1 MRRRR
6 DGHDTIAQKCN
17 GSDHVGVLRCTKRF
31 TPAPMLKNGHAAY
44 YLCSFQIWRRQ
55 FSELFSL
62 GSQRRF
68 VGIERELDVDVWQTS
83 VPSGRCLPLDFG
95 MYTRR
100 TGFAFQG
107 WKVAK
112 SSTSRPRAWG
122 VFTTSLSTPGVF
134 LPALTC
140 VTLLTLTRMFE

>member
-17 GSDHVGVLRCTKRF
+17 GSDHVGALRCTKRF

-44 YLCSFQIWRRQ
+44 YLCSFQIWRKQ

-68 VGIERELDVDVWQTS
+68 IGIERELDVEVWQTS
-83 VPSGRCLPLDFG
+83 VPSGRCLLSMRSG
-95 MYTRR
+95 HCA
-100 TGFAFQG
+100 AFLG
-107 WKVAK
+107 LGRWPD
-112 SSTSRPRAWG
+112 SL
-122 VFTTSLSTPGVF
+122 TSLCICEENAGYARNRFCRGRDHRSV
-134 LPALTC
+134 ASQ
-140 VTLLTLTRMFE
+140 